1 MPPCRSCP
9 PDDCAAYVAAYGSD
23 TCYCGHGA
31 AAHTVFPPRG
41 RCVPTGCP
49 RFQGDYSPHSLCTNP
64 LCGRKW
70 LAHMPLGDGGPT
82 GDISLSSD
90 QPPPTTSGQ
99 PPASSNTA
107 LVPSQMAPAVPWTLP
122 TAQRV
127 PASTSP
133 QCRNQ
138 SILHHQSWGPWTGA
152 SFPRSGH
159 QPYPTGTKKA
169 GKKMVVF
176 QTEASK
182 PITIKGVLIPLAPTK
197 YEQHAH
203 HEHIE
208 LYPKTLSLFGVDNGE
223 LAAALND
230 HNMVFQLQFDSES
243 PPPFLYIA
251 IHNTIHQHLN
261 GQNVKFAHNP
271 HNIPSSLTDLGQYQG
286 WTNTQHFDL
295 YQQMPWVLATLGK
308 SGAEHRKVNV
318 VPTMPTDWTPQLLMG
333 GKAIK
338 LLPGHS
344 AVFICPRYGP
354 LIDWDNHWC
363 LPFKILKRTN
373 TILYTTECFH
383 QLCPT
388 MHDSSESPSPSP
400 RPHTSLFLEDTNAS
414 SSGPSLPPSLD
425 SRHLYMSDAPL
436 TMDEEEDQL
445 QAAIAL
451 SRQQEIEPATSSMS
465 NAVSGPS
472 QPRTSSLSRPHHLVR
487 PRPESVSPPS
497 RRPTRQRVEIDLTSE
512 SPPSGWGT
520 SGWGS
525 PPPFRLPTPEPAP
538 KPKLRPAT
546 WASCLNIHCSPIYL
560 RIVMPTIEA
569 GVSSTFAR
577 ILSFFGGP
585 SVADDSVQFVPQPDR
600 YQLLARESEWTC
612 GGSHGAGVRKTLASS
627 LMEFVFTTRELYWVP
642 VGDSGTYILR
652 LPTSGDKIIGP
663 AQRTLLQAFG
673 FACQLYTTYVGFL
686 PPQLFG
692 VLAYYALGNDDDGEA
707 FLLDDDLLANLCP
720 EQATRIKE
728 WPATLAEYKQIIQT
742 PNVAQP
748 TQLIYLTADIEEL
761 TPSQFINVC
770 ELEPGRYAL
779 AYKKHLRR
787 IFFGMFQPL
796 QSYAQLRAFSEGFNS
811 PVNSPLAAHMVS
823 FGETMGD
830 RGHLLP
836 LLAATRLNHP
846 DELLAKIHWHST
858 NNPAMQ
864 AQEEKFRTA
873 FERYIR
879 IPGIVEHPLFPLTSR
894 NEFETSA
901 IYDAPRA
908 RTLMFLRFVCGMT
921 QLPARIGIS
930 FMWRIPRQTDPGL
943 DEDGNFV
950 GDWIDTIVGVSA
962 HSCFNLVDVSLSL
975 SATLLRE
982 ELPNDDRA
990 TDFDL
995 FQYLSYRPITAFEE
1009 FGGIV

>member
-1 MPPCRSCP
+1 LAIHGGSVSVSGDSTRKITQVHISRPSFLSPSPSTMPPCRSCP
-9 PDDCAAYVAAYGSD
+9 PDDCAAYVAAHGSD

-31 AAHTVFPPRG
+31 AVHTAFPPRG

-49 RFQGDYSPHSLCTNP
+49 RFQGDHSPHSLCTNP

-82 GDISLSSD
+82 GGISLSSD
-90 QPPPTTSGQ
+90 QPPPTTSVHLYLPRWLPPYLGHCLQPNVCQRQ
-99 PPASSNTA
+99 PP
-107 LVPSQMAPAVPWTLP
+107 
-122 TAQRV
+122 
-127 PASTSP
+127 
-133 QCRNQ
+133 RNAATKAFC
-138 SILHHQSWGPWTGA
+138 ITNLGAHGP
-152 SFPRSGH
+152 
-159 QPYPTGTKKA
+159 KA

-182 PITIKGVLIPLAPTK
+182 PITIKGVLIPLA
-197 YEQHAH
+197 
-203 HEHIE
+203 
-208 LYPKTLSLFGVDNGE
+208 
-223 LAAALND
+223 
-230 HNMVFQLQFDSES
+230 
-243 PPPFLYIA
+243 
-251 IHNTIHQHLN
+251 
-261 GQNVKFAHNP
+261 
-271 HNIPSSLTDLGQYQG
+271 
-286 WTNTQHFDL
+286 
-295 YQQMPWVLATLGK
+295 
-308 SGAEHRKVNV
+308 
-318 VPTMPTDWTPQLLMG
+318 
-333 GKAIK
+333 
-338 LLPGHS
+338 
-344 AVFICPRYGP
+344 
-354 LIDWDNHWC
+354 
-363 LPFKILKRTN
+363 
-373 TILYTTECFH
+373 
-383 QLCPT
+383 
-388 MHDSSESPSPSP
+388 
-400 RPHTSLFLEDTNAS
+400 
-414 SSGPSLPPSLD
+414 
-425 SRHLYMSDAPL
+425 
-436 TMDEEEDQL
+436 MDEEEDQL

-472 QPRTSSLSRPHHLVR
+472 QPRTSSLSRPRHLVR

-546 WASCLNIHCSPIYL
+546 WASRLNIHRSPISL
-560 RIVMPTIEA
+560 RVVMPTIEA

-652 LPTSGDKIIGP
+652 LPTSGDNIIGP

-686 PPQLFG
+686 PPQLSG

-787 IFFGMFQPL
+787 IFFGTFQPL

-811 PVNSPLAAHMVS
+811 PVNSPLAAHM
-823 FGETMGD
+823 TMGD

-846 DELLAKIHWHST
+846 DELLAKIHWRST

-908 RTLMFLRFVCGMT
+908 RALMFLRFVCGMT

-950 GDWIDTIVGVSA
+950 ETGLTR
-962 HSCFNLVDVSLSL
+962 SL

-995 FQYLSYRPITAFEE
+995 FQYLSYRPITAFKE